1 MHCYDLII
9 LILHLILVYA
19 FGEKFCAKLT
29 RCRRTEHISAATF
42 ACMGRPWLGLSVGSL
57 MRITKVGRLCA
68 RGYPCPVRGD
78 SLESRL
84 LIWAHP
90 RLGQVIYHEVVVCH
104 AMAGVSGGHGATQG
118 MTCKVCRV
126 IR

>member
-1 MHCYDLII
+1 M
-9 LILHLILVYA
+9 LVYA
-19 FGEKFCAKLT
+19 VGEMLCAKLI
-29 RCRRTEHISAATF
+29 RCHRTELISATTL

-68 RGYPCPVRGD
+68 RGCPGPVRGD

-90 RLGQVIYHEVVVCH
+90 RLGQSLLTMRWSVSMRWQVCLED
-104 AMAGVSGGHGATQG
+104 T
-118 MTCKVCRV
+118 
-126 IR
+126 